1 MICASIYCGPK
12 YNFGNGSRIWID
24 NLDQAH
30 GTLQYFKAYLEDP
43 SIKKVFHNY
52 SFDYHELRNEGI
64 TVQGFSCDTMHMARL
79 WESSRVGK
87 GSYSLESL
95 SEELYIR
102 KRPYKEIFGKPH
114 IKRDGMQGKTI
125 DVPPVIVAFLPFFS
139 LPGPPAR
146 RGHSLRMDRLLRIR
160 RRSHVARAQ
169 RARIPSPRNVLD
181 LRSARRR
188 ALRALHVG
196 FLSSLLPRLRSAAR
210 QHGAAR
216 HPRDFGGNLPCRST

>member
-125 DVPPVIVAFLPFFS
+125 DVPPVIVAFLPFFLTPRTS
-139 LPGPPAR
+139 SAAQTLAPHGSITPHSTPKPRGTCAKSSNPFSAKCFGPPKRATT
-146 RGHSLRMDRLLRIR
+146 
-160 RRSHVARAQ
+160 RSPSSPCGISIVATTAT
-169 RARIPSPRNVLD
+169 SV
-181 LRSARRR
+181 SC
-188 ALRALHVG
+188 
-196 FLSSLLPRLRSAAR
+196 SSTWSSAA
-210 QHGAAR
+210 
-216 HPRDFGGNLPCRST
+216 ST